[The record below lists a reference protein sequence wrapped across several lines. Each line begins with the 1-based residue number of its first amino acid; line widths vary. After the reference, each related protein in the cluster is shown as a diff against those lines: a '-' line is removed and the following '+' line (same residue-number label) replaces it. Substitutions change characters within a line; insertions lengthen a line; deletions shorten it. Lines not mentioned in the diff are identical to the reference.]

1 MTPVHGIV
9 SEERDLVIGT
19 HGRGFYVLD
28 DINVLRQAAGDITA
42 SAVHVFQP
50 NDPMRGRNNNL
61 AIDYYLGKD
70 ADEVKIEILDASGA
84 RAAIVHR
91 DGEGQAGGSERGRWR
106 RRWVRRRRAAARRPS
121 RRA

>member
-1 MTPVHGIV
+1 MHGIV

-42 SAVHVFQP
+42 SALHVFQP
-50 NDPMRGRNNNL
+50 NNPLRGLDNNV

-70 ADEVKIEILDASGA
+70 ADEVKIEFSMPPAACCA
-84 RAAIVHR
+84 RSP
-91 DGEGQAGGSERGRWR
+91 ER
-106 RRWVRRRRAAARRPS
+106 RRTPADPHRGPVAAAGSAAAPRRASAS